1 MEEPTNYHPI
11 TDEIRDGHP
20 AAYRDF
26 FENNSSVLKELVR
39 SWTDGHY
46 EQTNQKLTTLSRWYR
61 KIHKQ
66 LNAQTYTIE
75 FEAGRLCGIIE
86 AFDGLYQYELEI
98 RQIDAAMADYLSQSK
113 PSSRHV
119 LCILFE
125 ASVDDS
131 WVPNATLEKDCSL
144 SRSSLSNIM
153 KRLVQAKAVEFY
165 KEGRT
170 VSYRLTSSGKRYY
183 QKNILSTAKRDSSSD
198 LHQMNEKLDLLAN
211 EVTGVKEI
219 LKNQYA
225 SITRIERNLPFIKQT
240 YAHAMENNFL
250 PVPPETREL
259 ADLKTIN
266 RFFGRS
272 DDFLF
277 NSSL

>member
-1 MEEPTNYHPI
+1 VEEPTNYQPT
-11 TDEIRDGHP
+11 TDEIRDRHP

-26 FENNSSVLKELVR
+26 FENNTSVLKELVR
-39 SWTDGHY
+39 NWIDGQF

>member
-1 MEEPTNYHPI
+1 
-11 TDEIRDGHP
+11 
-20 AAYRDF
+20 
-26 FENNSSVLKELVR
+26 
-39 SWTDGHY
+39 
-46 EQTNQKLTTLSRWYR
+46 
-61 KIHKQ
+61 
-66 LNAQTYTIE
+66 
-75 FEAGRLCGIIE
+75 
-86 AFDGLYQYELEI
+86 
-98 RQIDAAMADYLSQSK
+98 
-113 PSSRHV
+113 
-119 LCILFE
+119 
-125 ASVDDS
+125 
-131 WVPNATLEKDCSL
+131 
-144 SRSSLSNIM
+144 
-153 KRLVQAKAVEFY
+153 
-165 KEGRT
+165 
-170 VSYRLTSSGKRYY
+170 
-183 QKNILSTAKRDSSSD
+183 
-198 LHQMNEKLDLLAN
+198 MNEKLDLLAN